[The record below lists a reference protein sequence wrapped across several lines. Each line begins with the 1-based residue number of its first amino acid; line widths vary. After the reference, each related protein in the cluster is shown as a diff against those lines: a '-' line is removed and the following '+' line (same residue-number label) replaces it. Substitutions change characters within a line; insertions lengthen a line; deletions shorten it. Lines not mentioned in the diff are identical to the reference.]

1 MRKTFNTCL
10 AVGAIS
16 AACLTGTLAVAQG
29 VEFDADMVAAAQGE
43 GPVLIYSAVP
53 FANWE
58 GVVTAMQERAPWF
71 EVEVLEL
78 NSAEVFSRYEIEA
91 NSNAATADMLATS
104 IRPSWGRVSEA
115 GLIAPT
121 EIDLPDG
128 FPDWAAEFPGVYSF
142 SINPHLLAY
151 NKLLI
156 DEADWPESIADVA
169 ALVESDPDTY
179 TRAITAYTPD
189 NAYGR
194 QVIFAWQRDRG
205 DAGWDNLET
214 IIPAMVEEASGGTML
229 AKLTAGE
236 YRIAFFQSGNA
247 VRRSSNDSFDR
258 VVGWTLPSDGVVVN
272 PTSAAVTSQA
282 DSPNAAALFL
292 QFITS
297 EEGQAAL
304 PEGAGMN
311 PILGL
316 PGEGE
321 THFTYQSVVD
331 MVGAENAFLSGA
343 SPAEADAVD
352 AFYERWVSNR
362 GE

>member
-1 MRKTFNTCL
+1 MRHTWKTCL
-10 AVGAIS
+10 AAGTIS
-16 AACLTGTLAVAQG
+16 VSWLAGSYAVAQG
-29 VEFDADMVAAAQGE
+29 VEFDPDMVAAAQEE

-58 GVVTAMQERAPWF
+58 GVVTAMQQRAPWF

-104 IRPSWGRVSEA
+104 IRPSWGRVTEA

-121 EIDLPDG
+121 EIDLPG
-128 FPDWAAEFPGVYSF
+128 GYPDWAAEFPGAYAF

-156 DEADWPESIADVA
+156 DEADWPDSIADVA
-169 ALVESDPDTY
+169 ALVKSDPDTY
-179 TRAITAYTPD
+179 TNAITAYTPD

-194 QVIFAWQRDRG
+194 QVIFAWQRDYG
-205 DAGWDNLET
+205 DDAWTHLET

-229 AKLTAGE
+229 SKLTAGE

-247 VRRSSNDSFDR
+247 VKRSSNASFDR
-258 VVGWTLPSDGVVVN
+258 VVGWTVPTDGVVVN
-272 PTSAAVTSQA
+272 PTSAAVTSRA
-282 DSPNAAALFL
+282 DSPNASALFL
-292 QFITS
+292 QFLLS

-304 PEGAGMN
+304 PQGAGMN
-311 PILGL
+311 PILGV

-331 MVGAENAFLSGA
+331 LVGADNAFLSGA
-343 SPAEADAVD
+343 SPAEADAVE

-362 GE
+362 DE